1 MDTAK
6 LKAQMVLHNETQ
18 EVLANALGVTTPRV
32 SLKINGKQG
41 AQFTQ
46 SEIAIIKNRYN
57 LTPEEVD
64 QIFFS

>member
-1 MDTAK
+1 MDTAR
-6 LKAQMVLHNETQ
+6 LKAKIVLNGETQ
-18 EVLANALGVTTPRV
+18 EVLANALGVAIPRV